1 MNKRE
6 LEEELKRTSTG
17 RKLLEETEFANPTND
32 MIGFAKEQC
41 EIFPED
47 SYMGKYLR
55 ETLKMLQTEQ
65 CEMTTEEYRQRMI
78 RAFQNANCDEL
89 IAVCVLPTEKEF
101 EHLEWLLKKH
111 YKKEPCEDA
120 ISREDVIKAVDRH
133 TFDTDDGLC
142 LDEDISII
150 LEELPP
156 VKPTR
161 NKGKWIEVDTNMYT
175 CSNCSHCFEIVPEV
189 NSIHQF
195 KCCPNCGAEMGSEE
209 TWVS

>member
-6 LEEELKRTSTG
+6 LEEELKKTSAG
-17 RKLLEETEFANPTND
+17 RKFFEET
-32 MIGFAKEQC
+32 
-41 EIFPED
+41 
-47 SYMGKYLR
+47 
-55 ETLKMLQTEQ
+55 
-65 CEMTTEEYRQRMI
+65 
-78 RAFQNANCDEL
+78 
-89 IAVCVLPTEKEF
+89 
-101 EHLEWLLKKH
+101 
-111 YKKEPCEDA
+111 EPCEDA
-120 ISREDVIKAVDRH
+120 VSRSQALKELEESAKHHANDSREEVLLRRDR
-133 TFDTDDGLC
+133 
-142 LDEDISII
+142 DIIRA
-150 LEELPP
+150 LPP